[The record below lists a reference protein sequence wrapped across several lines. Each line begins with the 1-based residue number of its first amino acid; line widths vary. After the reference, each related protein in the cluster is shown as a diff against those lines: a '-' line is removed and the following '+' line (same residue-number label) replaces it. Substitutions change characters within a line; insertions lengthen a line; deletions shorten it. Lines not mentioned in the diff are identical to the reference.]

1 MIRKLNFTDA
11 SPILYVVATPIGN
24 LQELTPRALDLIR
37 TMDLIACEDTRE
49 TGKLLKAFSIE
60 KPLIACHEHNEAT
73 AAVQIINLLLS
84 GQKVAYLSDAG
95 YPGVSDPGYRL
106 VSAALEKDIKVSVIS
121 GASAILNA
129 LVGSGLNPER
139 FYFHG
144 FLMNKESAR
153 LSELQ
158 ELYPRKE
165 TLVFYEAP
173 HRIDKTL
180 KNMVEVFGNRKACI
194 ARELTKLHE
203 EFVRGTLGELA
214 ELDPATL
221 KGEMVILVEGNR
233 DEMGVKMGDDEIR
246 KLIENLTATGMST
259 KDAIRHTS
267 LSLKISKNYIYKL
280 IHRS

>member
-1 MIRKLNFTDA
+1 MIRKLNFSDA

-24 LQELTPRALDLIR
+24 LKELTARALELIQ
-37 TMDLIACEDTRE
+37 TMDVIACEDTRE
-49 TGKLLKAFSIE
+49 TGKLLKAFNIE

-73 AAVQIINLLLS
+73 AAAQIVNLLLS

-106 VSAALEKDIKVSVIS
+106 VNAALDKEIKVSVIS

-180 KNMVEVFGNRKACI
+180 KNMVEIFGNRKACI

-203 EFVRGTLGELA
+203 EFVRGTLGELS
-214 ELDPATL
+214 EIDPATL
-221 KGEMVILVEGNR
+221 KGEMVIVVEGNR

-246 KLIENLTATGMST
+246 KLIQNLTATGMST